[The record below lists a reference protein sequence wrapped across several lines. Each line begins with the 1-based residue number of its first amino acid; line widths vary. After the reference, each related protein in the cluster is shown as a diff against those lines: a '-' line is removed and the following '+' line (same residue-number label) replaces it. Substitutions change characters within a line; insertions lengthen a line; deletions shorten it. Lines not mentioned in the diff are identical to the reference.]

1 MPIVRYIHVTKE
13 FAPEAFGVKDVNL
26 EIEPG
31 ELVVIT
37 GRTGSG
43 KTTLMKLLT
52 REYEV
57 TEGELYFNDTPVHA
71 LKTNKLHLHRRQI
84 GVVYQDY
91 RLIKELTVWENVALP
106 LYIAGKKEDE
116 VEQRTS
122 DLLSL
127 IKLSHKYES
136 FPNQLSGGEAQR
148 VSIARSLALA
158 PDLIFADEP
167 TGNLDTETSRGI
179 ALLLAKINELG
190 TTVLLSTHDLTMLD
204 VFTNE
209 RHVQIENGSIVK
221 DSKGSSKKSP
231 AKVETKLDDESEKEE
246 VREKPAATSDDSE
259 AEKDTSELQKESEST
274 SQDENPVEMQPKPRT
289 LWHRLIAFGQDS
301 KKKVA
306 QIKSNIPSK
315 KSPVADSPSDKPV
328 AEAAAPV
335 KKKHQDSAK
344 KDKKKNDKKE

>member
-1 MPIVRYIHVTKE
+1 MPIVRYVHVTKE

-57 TEGELYFNDTPVHA
+57 TEGELYFNDTPVHE

-167 TGNLDTETSRGI
+167 TGNLDSETSRGI

-209 RHVQIENGSIVK
+209 RHIQLENGSIVK
-221 DSKGSSKKSP
+221 NNKSSSKKTP
-231 AKVETKLDDESEKEE
+231 AEVETKPKAESTKAAELEESEAK
-246 VREKPAATSDDSE
+246 SDNSD
-259 AEKDTSELQKESEST
+259 AEQDTSKLETESEST
-274 SQDENPVEMQPKPRT
+274 LETENPVETQPKPRT
-289 LWHRLIAFGQDS
+289 LWHRLTAFGQDS

-306 QIKSNIPSK
+306 QIKSKIPSK
-315 KSPVADSPSDKPV
+315 KSPVSDSPSDKPV

-335 KKKHQDSAK
+335 KKKHHDSAK